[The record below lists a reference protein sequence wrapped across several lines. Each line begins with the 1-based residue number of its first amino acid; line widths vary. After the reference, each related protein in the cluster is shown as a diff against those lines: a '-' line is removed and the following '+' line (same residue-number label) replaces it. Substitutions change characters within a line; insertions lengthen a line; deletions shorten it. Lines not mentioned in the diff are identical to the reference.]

1 MENTIATA
9 TAAMH
14 QTGVAGLSSGP
25 IVETIVYS
33 IIGLVIYMIAF
44 WLICKISPFSVRKE
58 IEIDQ
63 NTSLGI
69 IIGSVMIGLS
79 IIISAAIR

>member
-1 MENTIATA
+1 MEPNVAQ
-9 TAAMH
+9 AA
-14 QTGVAGLSSGP
+14 QQAVDLSSGQ
-25 IVETIVYS
+25 ILSTITYS
-33 IIGLVIYMIAF
+33 VIGLVIYMIAF
-44 WLICKISPFSVRKE
+44 WLITKISPFSVRKE